1 MTLYLNYIITLLFF
15 VLCLILAGV
24 LLLLTY
30 ILSPKTPD
38 LEKISPYECGFESF
52 SSSRILFDLH
62 FYIVAILF
70 LLFDVEIAFL
80 VPWAL
85 NLSQLN
91 AAGYLS
97 MLIFFGLLIIGFIY
111 EWLNG
116 SLDWTNKKLI

>member
-1 MTLYLNYIITLLFF
+1 
-15 VLCLILAGV
+15 
-24 LLLLTY
+24 
-30 ILSPKTPD
+30 
-38 LEKISPYECGFESF
+38 
-52 SSSRILFDLH
+52 
-62 FYIVAILF
+62 
-70 LLFDVEIAFL
+70 LFDVEIAFL